1 MGKNLKKKE
10 YCATAF
16 VSGSLSEE
24 DKPFL
29 DCICKEL
36 NANNIK
42 PIGTVGKFSAAPENP
57 IESMKKNIEEADFF
71 VLCATPRYT
80 QKDLHNKTEH
90 KGLSESLHTETG
102 MAIAL
107 EKPIIAFVQKGTDVG
122 SVIPKITQYI
132 ELTGTED
139 DFKEK
144 KNLISSLFD
153 NAHKRI
159 RKNSLPKKDTP
170 ITIEYNKENTE
181 MWATFGK
188 VAFFAIAIFLIFKIA
203 SNKTSK

>member
-1 MGKNLKKKE
+1 
-10 YCATAF
+10 
-16 VSGSLSEE
+16 
-24 DKPFL
+24 
-29 DCICKEL
+29 
-36 NANNIK
+36 
-42 PIGTVGKFSAAPENP
+42 
-57 IESMKKNIEEADFF
+57 MKKNIEEADFF

-188 VAFFAIAIFLIFKIA
+188 VALFAIAVFIIFKIA
-203 SNKTSK
+203 KNKD